1 MNREVEILK
10 IGKILQITPISGSR
24 VYDTSQFRKQTI
36 MIVSDGGK
44 LFDYYV
50 NRLIVNCGDEYSY
63 LRTAQSIVGYPNV
76 FRSSL
81 VGNQPK
87 LGKFHNSSNEL
98 KGISDGDP
106 IVGQSYTINNSSWH
120 SSKVERV
127 IDDCIIITKNSVYVI
142 HNISD
147 IRDKKLRDLGIS

>member
-1 MNREVEILK
+1 MNKEVEILK
-10 IGKILQITPISGSR
+10 IGSILPPTPILGTR
-24 VYDTSQFRKQTI
+24 VYDTSQFRRKTI

-44 LFDYYV
+44 LFNYYV
-50 NRLIVNCGDEYSY
+50 NRLIVNCCDEYSY
-63 LRTAQSIVGYPNV
+63 QRTTQSIVGYPNV

-81 VGNQPK
+81 VGNQPT
-87 LGKFHNSSNEL
+87 NEL

-127 IDDCIIITKNSVYVI
+127 IDDCIIITKNSVYAI
-142 HNISD
+142 HSISD
-147 IRDKKLRDLGIS
+147 IRDKKLKDLGIS

>member
-1 MNREVEILK
+1 MNKEVEILK

-36 MIVSDGGK
+36 MIVNDGGK
-44 LFDYYV
+44 LFEYYV

-81 VGNQPK
+81 VGNQPT
-87 LGKFHNSSNEL
+87 NEL

-127 IDDCIIITKNSVYVI
+127 IDDCIIITKNSVYAI

-147 IRDKKLRDLGIS
+147 IRDKKLKDLGIS